1 MKAAEGGHYAQLV
14 QIGYN
19 GYINYQN
26 DFLKLHDLYKGKMD
40 PEVYESLSARRKSS
54 IVVNKAYALVQR
66 VKASTEQ
73 AYFTNERFASFNP
86 LTAYEEAAADELQKA
101 FDYYWSKVM
110 SPYLSMSKVWLEGYI
125 YGTPITK
132 VYWSGGR
139 PVIENVNIHDVYFD
153 PSARD
158 FGDCRFVV
166 NNIYMTQEDVG
177 ALKKSGVY
185 NKRFKLS
192 EIQPNN
198 KGVAGQFQFAHESQT
213 VETYGRIMLQD
224 VYEKIGS
231 KWYVTTTYNE
241 LILLRERHELKDGC
255 PIFAGKT
262 VPNTHSVYENYNP
275 VGSYSDSLLA
285 PVYDLQ
291 IELNVRVNQEI
302 DAIAENINPSY
313 IAERGSGL
321 NEVDLRKGPSK
332 VVYVNDINTL
342 KDMKAPPLQHLQMNE
357 ERIRTDIEEITGIQM
372 LGSADT
378 SAIVNRQTAEGMNIL
393 TAEKSLR
400 TDNYIR
406 TLNDTHT
413 KPMINHIAKLIW
425 KYCDIPDFFQGI
437 DRSKEYKFAVDV
449 SAGLGATSK
458 QVQLNGLSAAFE
470 KFMALGDSEHAR
482 QTIMDS
488 LPLLGFKNT
497 AEYQVPMTR
506 TEKKA
511 AKEQKQK
518 AGQAKQKEMEAME
531 KRKIN
536 AEIAKV
542 ENEASMT
549 LVEAAKI
556 QSEAQ
561 DNKEMEETKSRV
573 ELEKIAAENRRLDIE
588 EQKLYLS
595 MKEQDDDGTE

>member
-1 MKAAEGGHYAQLV
+1 MKAAVEGHYAQLI
-14 QIGYN
+14 QIAYN

-40 PEVYESLSARRKSS
+40 PDITEVLTARRKSA
-54 IVVNKAYALVQR
+54 IVVNKAYALIQR

-73 AYFTNERFASFNP
+73 AYFSNERFASFNP

-110 SPYLSMSKVWLEGYI
+110 NPYLPMSKTWLEGYI
-125 YGTPITK
+125 YGTPINK
-132 VYWSGGR
+132 VYWAGKK
-139 PVIENVNIHDVYFD
+139 PVIENVNIHDIYFD

-158 FGDCRFVV
+158 FDDNRFMV
-166 NNIYMTQEDVG
+166 NNVYMTQEDVG
-177 ALKKSGVY
+177 ALKKQGVY
-185 NKRFKLS
+185 NKRFKLA

-198 KGVAGQFQFAHESQT
+198 KGVMGQNNFAHQNQDAD
-213 VETYGRIMLQD
+213 TYGRVMLQD
-224 VYEKIGS
+224 VYESIGGI
-231 KWYVTTTYNE
+231 WYVTTTYNE
-241 LILLRERHELKDGC
+241 MTVLRERIKLEDGC
-255 PIFAGKT
+255 PLFAGKT
-262 VPNTHSVYENYNP
+262 VPNTLSVMENNP
-275 VGSYSDSLLA
+275 VGTYSDSLLA

-291 IELNVRVNQEI
+291 VELNVRVNQEI

-321 NEVDLRKGPSK
+321 NEIDLRKGPSK
-332 VVYVNDINTL
+332 VVYVNDINQL

-413 KPMINHIAKLIW
+413 KKMINHIAKLIW
-425 KYCDIPDFFQGI
+425 KYCDIPDYFQGI
-437 DRSKEYKFAVDV
+437 DRSKAYNFATDI

-458 QVQLNGLSAAFE
+458 QVQLNGLNAAFD
-470 KFMALGDSEHAR
+470 KFMALGDSEHAN

-497 AEYQVPMTR
+497 AEYSEPMTR

-511 AKEQKQK
+511 AKAQQREAQ
-518 AGQAKQKEMEAME
+518 QAKQQEMESME

-536 AEIAKV
+536 AETSKV
-542 ENEASMT
+542 ENEASMI
-549 LVEAAKI
+549 LVEAAKL
-556 QSEAQ
+556 QADAKDS
-561 DNKEMEETKSRV
+561 KEMEETRSRV
-573 ELEKIAAENRRLDIE
+573 ELEKIAADNRRLDIE
-588 EQKLYLS
+588 EQKLYLEVERGD
-595 MKEQDDDGTE
+595 KNDV